1 MPDSFQN
8 ISILGVRF
16 DLVGFHQAAG
26 IVCDWLNDNEKRY
39 IVTPNPEF
47 VVAAQ
52 KNAEF
57 KRILKNAD
65 LSITDGLGIQIAAR
79 FLGMPVPQRITG
91 TDFMIELCKK
101 FADARIT
108 IFLLGGENGAA
119 KKCAEKLKEN
129 FPGLQI
135 AGIFDGTANEAGD
148 RETVNAI
155 NKTGAEVVFI
165 AYGAPKQEMWIAR
178 NLHKLTNI
186 KAAMGVGGA
195 FDYIAGEISRA
206 PIFMRELGLEW
217 LWRLFKQPKRIR
229 RIFRAVIIFP
239 LLVLKEKIG

>member
-16 DLVGFHQAAG
+16 DLIGFHQAAG

-79 FLGMPVPQRITG
+79 FLGMPVPHRITG
-91 TDFMIELCKK
+91 TDFMQELCKK
-101 FADARIT
+101 FADARIP

-119 KKCAEKLKEN
+119 KKCAEKLKESFTN
-129 FPGLQI
+129 LQI
-135 AGIFDGTANEAGD
+135 AGFFEGDAGEAGD

-155 NKTGAEVVFI
+155 NETDAQAVFV

-178 NLHKLTNI
+178 NLHKLTKI
-186 KAAMGVGGA
+186 KTAMGVGGA

-206 PIFMRELGLEW
+206 PIFMRKLGLEW
-217 LWRLFKQPKRIR
+217 LWRLFKQPKRFG
-229 RIFRAVIIFP
+229 RIFKAVIVFP
-239 LLVLKEKIG
+239 LLVLREKVR